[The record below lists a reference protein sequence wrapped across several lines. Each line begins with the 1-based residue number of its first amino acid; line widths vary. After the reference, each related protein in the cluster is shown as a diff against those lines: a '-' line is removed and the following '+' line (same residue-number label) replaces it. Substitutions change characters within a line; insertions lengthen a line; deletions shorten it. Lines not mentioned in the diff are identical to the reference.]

1 MLLPEELDATVEL
14 IHRVVGYPLAFA
26 VAPFAIATFAAAP
39 GHRRSGRWYAWLMTY
54 LYVTGTILTL
64 TRHEWG
70 TWEFGRNV
78 VFNLTGY
85 SLMLYGI
92 RAVWLLAHP
101 EAPRRNWMDHALLV
115 LLAVNAVTMT
125 LLAIVRNT
133 PLRIFS
139 VIVIGLLVL
148 EIRDWR
154 AGYPGAVLYR
164 RHLRYILA
172 SYFYVLTVVSL
183 VHLRD
188 EMSSDLRW
196 LWPSAIGLLVIWAA
210 SSRQAEWLGG
220 IRRARAT
227 RNAVRGTLLV
237 GVLFGLYVTWE
248 LARDFVL

>member
-1 MLLPEELDATVEL
+1 MLLPDEVDATIEL
-14 IHRVVGYPLAFA
+14 VHRVAGYPLAFV

-70 TWEFGRNV
+70 SWEFGRNV

-92 RAVWLLAHP
+92 RAVWLLANP
-101 EAPRRNWMDHALLV
+101 AAPRRTWIDRALLA
-115 LLAVNAVTMT
+115 LLAVNTVVMSM
-125 LLAIVRNT
+125 LAIVKNT

-139 VIVIGLLVL
+139 VIVAGLLVL
-148 EIRDWR
+148 EVRDWR
-154 AGYPGAVLYR
+154 AGYPNAILYR
-164 RHLRYILA
+164 RHLRYLLG

-196 LWPSAIGLLVIWAA
+196 LWPAGVALLVIWAA
-210 SSRQAEWLGG
+210 TLRPEQWAAG
-220 IRRARAT
+220 IRRASAT
-227 RNAVRGTLLV
+227 RNAVRGTLMVAL
-237 GVLFGLYVTWE
+237 LFGLYVTWE
-248 LARDFVL
+248 LARDFLL